1 MMNFTSVIRGRI
13 APSESDIWEVAVTTI
28 GGALPS
34 WASLEP
40 APTGQPHFEIVIL
53 RDAAPSL
60 DVINRL
66 RETQPR
72 IRLAVIREGNPHSVV
87 PDCDLSVSAAL
98 EHLDLVAEAFVRLS
112 TGTLFVGVD
121 IIELLMVAKAVRL
134 ADVPGPDGR
143 RSLVKTA
150 GAGCSVIINGPITE
164 SLSHTIREHDR
175 RFFDLGY
182 AGGRLILQLVGEH
195 ERSSLTLLGIDEF
208 FTAAREGCPD
218 RDLVLT
224 AAPASSSAILMIG
237 FA

>member
-1 MMNFTSVIRGRI
+1 M
-13 APSESDIWEVAVTTI
+13 SDIWEVAVTTI
-28 GGALPS
+28 GGALPL
-34 WASLEP
+34 WASLVP
-40 APTGQPHFEIVIL
+40 GPTRQPHFEIIIL

-60 DVINRL
+60 NVINQL

-72 IRLAVIREGNPHSVV
+72 IRLAVIREGDPHSVV
-87 PDCDLSVSAAL
+87 PDCDLCVSAAS
-98 EHLDLVAEAFVRLS
+98 EHLDLVAEAFARYL

-121 IIELLMVAKAVRL
+121 WIELLMVAKAVRL
-134 ADVPGPDGR
+134 ADTPGSDGS

-150 GAGCSVIINGPITE
+150 SAGCSVIIQGPVTE
-164 SLSHTIREHDR
+164 SLSQTILEHDR
-175 RFFDLGY
+175 KFCDLGY

-195 ERSSLTLLGIDEF
+195 ERSSLTLVDIDEF

-224 AAPASSSAILMIG
+224 AAPASSSAVLMIG